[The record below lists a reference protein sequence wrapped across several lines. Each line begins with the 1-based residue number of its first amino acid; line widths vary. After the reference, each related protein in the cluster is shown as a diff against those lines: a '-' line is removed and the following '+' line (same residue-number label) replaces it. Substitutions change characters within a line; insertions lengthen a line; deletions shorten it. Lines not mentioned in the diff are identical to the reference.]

1 MNENATQKLFEFR
14 HRRIRDFK
22 TPQRVRDFKVQQNLP
37 TKREDRK
44 ISERFNHTL
53 VERRKRRRSRSEV
66 CVVDQ
71 KQGKHLS
78 NCCFISMKK

>member
-14 HRRIRDFK
+14 YRRI
-22 TPQRVRDFKVQQNLP
+22 RDFKVQQNLP

-44 ISERFNHTL
+44 ISEQSNHTL
-53 VERRKRRRSRSEV
+53 IERRKRRRSRSEV
-66 CVVDQ
+66 GVLDQ

-78 NCCFISMKK
+78 NCCFIKK